1 MRNTE
6 SARGT
11 CPSPLPSTSIFE
23 KNKDQKFQFQTSR
36 LLFFTDVQ
44 KLYGSEIPQFLPCML
59 QFLDNIWRLFFTNN
73 IVGPSGKVRYL
84 TLDLLKN
91 FFLSTIRKKNTMDE
105 SLYLR
110 LKAYQILNLP
120 KNTMIGIFDTLV
132 LVFQSFYK

>member
-23 KNKDQKFQFQTSR
+23 TNKDQKFQFQTSR